1 MDHTKLICHQRNY
14 QYFFSFITVLSWLGR
29 QLVGDRSSID
39 RRPVA
44 SSRKEV
50 PPRSPT
56 SRRSVGNQSPISRR
70 PVADE
75 SATNCKT
82 YLRLL
87 CDLCDLC
94 DRFEFWSRRGRRAV
108 AVYVWL
114 RLKQHASYHTVIRTL
129 IHLSIWPS
137 ILLTMCEVPFFRMIY
152 IVSLNP
158 I

>member
-1 MDHTKLICHQRNY
+1 MWTIFNSSVVKDIINIFLFCHSFKLTWSATDR
-14 QYFFSFITVLSWLGR
+14 R
-29 QLVGDRSSID
+29 LVGDRSPTG

-50 PPRSPT
+50 PTRSPT

-82 YLRLL
+82 LLRF
-87 CDLCDLC
+87 LCDLC

-114 RLKQHASYHTVIRTL
+114 RLYRAYCVNNKDA
-129 IHLSIWPS
+129 IHLFAH
-137 ILLTMCEVPFFRMIY
+137 FFIPIASRDHRLY
-152 IVSLNP
+152 ALNH
-158 I
+158 